1 MPLPFILAAA
11 AWGGAAYMAQKSQ
24 KEVQN
29 KIMECNQIWDE
40 IENISDNTKILAET
54 TYDNYVDSVLQLD
67 KLREDIF
74 YGTLTNFVETLNKI
88 RNAIELSDD
97 LYCLPVV
104 SNDTVITQ
112 YSASEHK
119 IHRSDAF
126 ASPILAGGIAVA
138 FGAIGGGLMFVQ
150 GKMKKA
156 QIEGQI
162 DEANTVL
169 SKVKSEAEQVKYKCD
184 QMDYAASR
192 LDLFY
197 NTFCTLEELVT
208 AGINEMNS
216 IIQTEGTDYRFYSVE
231 SREQI
236 MTISNLAKLLR
247 DFVKDDI
254 VDYDGEIT
262 YDAESR
268 YEECVGLLQA
278 NGYDVDD
285 YDNNDY
291 DEYED
296 DYDYYN
302 YTRYLKIG
310 DMVKIHRS
318 ISRYWL
324 SYDKSTKVKNMPDRY
339 YNYSWEVVE
348 ISNDR
353 NKYLLVANG
362 ETIVL
367 AKDDIYG
374 L

>member
-1 MPLPFILAAA
+1 MPLPFILAA
-11 AWGGAAYMAQKSQ
+11 WGGAAYLAQKSQ

-40 IENISDNTKILAET
+40 IENISENTKILAET

-208 AGINEMNS
+208 AGINEMNY

-268 YEECVGLLQA
+268 YDECVGLLQA

-285 YDNNDY
+285 YDYDND
-291 DEYED
+291 DNDD
-296 DYDYYN
+296 DYDYYS

-353 NKYLLVANG
+353 NKYLLFANG